1 MQESEEL
8 ARLIGEI
15 YDAAME
21 PKLWSGVVEKA
32 ACFIAGSG
40 AGVLPKDAPTNREN
54 PDIDHGI
61 ELQVQ
66 KLYFENYVN
75 RDPSSAVQ
83 FVTEIEQLGATAP
96 LMPYSEFI
104 ETRFY
109 KEWVQP
115 QGLADVVSAMLD
127 KSASSMA
134 MFDLLRHE
142 HSGLVDAKARRR
154 MQLVVPH
161 FRRAVLISRLFEL
174 KQGEVAIFSRIFDG
188 MTAGMFLVDAGGRI
202 VHSNAA
208 ARTILHAGDF
218 LRAVNGRIAACDTET
233 DLILR
238 EVLSAAAGDDDD
250 VGVKGRALPLAARS
264 GERYVIHA
272 LPLTSGARSPAGA
285 ARAAAVAL
293 FVRNAALDS
302 ASLPE
307 IVAKAYKLTP
317 AELRVLL
324 AIVDVG
330 GVPQAAAALGVAPTT
345 VKTHLGRL
353 FEKTGTNRQADLVK
367 LIAGFSNP
375 LVG

>member
-1 MQESEEL
+1 
-8 ARLIGEI
+8 
-15 YDAAME
+15 
-21 PKLWSGVVEKA
+21 
-32 ACFIAGSG
+32 
-40 AGVLPKDAPTNREN
+40 
-54 PDIDHGI
+54 
-61 ELQVQ
+61 
-66 KLYFENYVN
+66 
-75 RDPSSAVQ
+75 
-83 FVTEIEQLGATAP
+83 
-96 LMPYSEFI
+96 
-104 ETRFY
+104 
-109 KEWVQP
+109 
-115 QGLADVVSAMLD
+115 
-127 KSASSMA
+127 MA

-208 ARTILHAGDF
+208 ARTILHAGNF